1 MRNTKVLQLPRNM
14 QICFDDEDDDEGVDY
29 GQEERSDIIE
39 EEYVQKEEEEDE
51 DVDRL
56 FVNTDEKIN
65 TSPEYFK
72 AGDGITQ
79 TLDSS
84 STVQG
89 LGVVSLGPNLNMQVN
104 AIGSLRRRK
113 RAADKK

>member
-1 MRNTKVLQLPRNM
+1 M

-39 EEYVQKEEEEDE
+39 EEYVQKEEEDE

-65 TSPEYFK
+65 NSPDYFK
-72 AGDGITQ
+72 GGDGITQ

-84 STVQG
+84 STVHG